1 MYRKN
6 KVIKIAVSVKM
17 DWHVAR
23 HERSEV
29 GENLTRG
36 CENHGF
42 RGVWYD
48 GVGKTCPHGFPPSLV
63 NRSRCAGL
71 CFYRLLL
78 WCVRCAG
85 ASSRRC
91 PDRGAAVAVR
101 RRNCQCKAG
110 LLCRL

>member
-36 CENHGF
+36 CENQGF

-48 GVGKTCPHGFPPSLV
+48 GVGKTCPMF
-63 NRSRCAGL
+63 SRCHSSTVPA
-71 CFYRLLL
+71 
-78 WCVRCAG
+78 VRVSASIVSFSG
-85 ASSRRC
+85 AS
-91 PDRGAAVAVR
+91 AVR
-101 RRNCQCKAG
+101 VHRQGGVLIAA
-110 LLCRL
+110 RL